1 MSAVPHPS
9 ELGTLNLFA
18 GLSDAELSTVAGQ
31 MRAEAVPA
39 DVLVVDQNDPSSQ
52 ACVVQ
57 SGMLKVYVDRTD
69 ASDIVLAV
77 LGPGE
82 VVGELNLIDHLGR
95 SANVVTLAPS
105 RLLWLDEAAFRDC
118 LRAMPTL
125 TENLL
130 ESLARR
136 LRLAN
141 AQVQAMAGLS
151 VQGRI
156 AHQLLALADGYGS
169 DDQGDTVLTLPRLPP
184 TDLAGM
190 VGAEPDQ
197 VLAVLKIFERQEYI
211 ATDRHD
217 QYTITDRQ
225 ALTRLCS

>member
-1 MSAVPHPS
+1 MGSLPLPS
-9 ELGTLNLFA
+9 ELGTLALFA
-18 GLSDAELSTVAGQ
+18 GLADEDLLVLAGKIRSEIVAS
-31 MRAEAVPA
+31 
-39 DVLVVDQNDPSSQ
+39 DVLVVSRDDPSAE

-57 SGMLKVYVDRTD
+57 SGMLKVYVDRPD
-69 ASDIVLAV
+69 GSDVVLAM

-95 SANVVTLAPS
+95 SANVVTIAPS
-105 RLLWLDEAAFRDC
+105 RLLWLDEVAFRDC
-118 LRAMPTL
+118 MRVMPRL

-130 ESLARR
+130 SSLARR

-151 VQGRI
+151 VQGRL

-169 DDQGDTVLTLPRLPP
+169 ADGDGNLRLYPNLLH

-190 VGAEPDQ
+190 VGADPDH
-197 VLAVLKIFERQEYI
+197 VLAILKMFQRQDYI
-211 ATDRHD
+211 TVD
-217 QYTITDRQ
+217 QHHRYTITDRQ
-225 ALTRLCS
+225 SLARLCS